1 MSVWT
6 YGVPASPADKPRVW
20 LGGKVRIT
28 AKTPT
33 PEARPE
39 VDIRNKKRLEAK
51 GWVVGDAGEFLRL
64 TAEEARYIE
73 LKLSLSESLKAERLK
88 RQVTQVELAKM
99 IGSSQSRVAKM
110 EAGDPAVTVDL
121 LLKALLT
128 LGVTKKQLAKIIA

>member
-1 MSVWT
+1 
-6 YGVPASPADKPRVW
+6 
-20 LGGKVRIT
+20 
-28 AKTPT
+28 
-33 PEARPE
+33 
-39 VDIRNKKRLEAK
+39 VDSKKKKRLEAR
-51 GWVVGDAGEFLRL
+51 GWVVGDTREFLRL

-88 RQVTQVELAKM
+88 QQVTQVELAKM